1 MMFFKK
7 YKSAIDESKID
18 TAKKLYNRSSK
29 KVELLYELIR
39 GTNIIEKYNFD
50 KDYFTVMAYMY
61 VCNFYKM
68 KMKNRYGLKNMKDIL
83 VICFQMV
90 SDSLTDPKYKKTGEE
105 HVNIFLH
112 NILPDFEDNSNRAT
126 HDGKDPFLYMGARFL
141 LLIFKI
147 PINELET
154 EYYYGISEK
163 IKDLFYSIFD
173 DDDYNL
179 L

>member
-7 YKSAIDESKID
+7 YKSAIDEAKID
-18 TAKKLYNRSSK
+18 TAKKLYNRSSE
-29 KVELLYELIR
+29 KVDLLYELIES
-39 GTNIIEKYNFD
+39 TNIIEKYVFE
-50 KDYFTVMAYMY
+50 KDFFTIMAYMY

-68 KMKNRYGLKNMKDIL
+68 KMKNKYGLKNMQDIL

-105 HVNIFLH
+105 NMNIYLQS
-112 NILPDFEDNSNRAT
+112 ILPDFEENSNRAASN
-126 HDGKDPFLYMGARFL
+126 GKDPFLYMGARFL

-154 EYYYGISEK
+154 EYYYGIVEK